1 MVLRLMIAEAAL
13 VAALM
18 RDKDFRGCV
27 ESSEEGAPSAH
38 VGKDFNFQSL
48 MLYSGVR
55 LVIAV
60 GKNDCG
66 WQGQAARVLIYER
79 TQSGYRLVLSDFS
92 LPEHAA
98 AKPDGTLSLA
108 RHETVNTILQATFV
122 WNGTK
127 YAFAPDRSSIYCVG
141 PERGNERP
149 YELPIHFAPG
159 TSSTILRG
167 TAYENCGQNYS
178 FDAHAGQRVTIKRLS
193 SQPRNL
199 RIPVFLDL
207 GKDGIAYLRGDAWSR
222 TLTHSGNYL
231 LSLFG
236 IDQRGEIDLQPFEI
250 RLTIR

>member
-1 MVLRLMIAEAAL
+1 MIADAAL

-18 RDKDFRGCV
+18 GDKDFRSCV
-27 ESSEEGAPSAH
+27 ESSDEGTPNAH
-38 VGKDFNFQSL
+38 VARDFNLQTL
-48 MLYSGVR
+48 MLYSGQR

-92 LPEHAA
+92 LPERVA
-98 AKPDGTLSLA
+98 AKPDGTLYLA
-108 RHETVNTILQATFV
+108 GHEIVNTIIQATFV

-127 YAFAPDRSSIYCVG
+127 YAFSPDRSSIYCVG
-141 PERGNERP
+141 PERDNERP

-159 TSSTILRG
+159 TSSTVLRG

-178 FDAHAGQRVTIKRLS
+178 FIARAGQRVRIERLTP
-193 SQPRNL
+193 QPRNL
-199 RIPVFLDL
+199 RIPIFLDF
-207 GKDGIAYLRGDAWSR
+207 GKDGIAHLNGDAWSG
-222 TLTHSGNYL
+222 TLTRSGKYL

-236 IDQRGEIDLQPFEI
+236 TDQLGEIDLQPFEI